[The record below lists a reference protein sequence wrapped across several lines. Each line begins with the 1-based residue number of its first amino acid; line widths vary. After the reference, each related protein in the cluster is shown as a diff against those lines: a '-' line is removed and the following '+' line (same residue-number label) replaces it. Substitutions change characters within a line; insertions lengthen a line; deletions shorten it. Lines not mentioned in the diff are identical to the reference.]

1 MPEGELHYVLQGHSK
16 RWVLVGHAS
25 QREANGQAAPRL
37 AETKRM
43 ANHAPG
49 MRHSRGGR
57 TLNSKPIEPG
67 ASYNALK
74 RAL

>member
-1 MPEGELHYVLQGHSK
+1 MPEGELHYVLQGHRK

-43 ANHAPG
+43 ANRAPG
-49 MRHSRGGR
+49 MHHSRGGR
-57 TLNSKPIEPG
+57 TLNIKPIKPG
-67 ASYNALK
+67 ASYNSRK